1 MTRAIVLTL
10 IVLCGISLAW
20 SQTPEPTTVGA
31 TNPDPVNFTGQVTGY
46 TTSDIRVNRYSF
58 AAGARSN
65 WHTHE
70 RGQTLI
76 IEQGVALAQVEGGP
90 VREYRPN
97 DVFYTPPGARHWH
110 GAAPAQAMRQVSV
123 SFGVTTWHG
132 PVSDAQY
139 RTAR

>member
-10 IVLCGISLAW
+10 IVLCGISVAW
-20 SQTPEPTTVGA
+20 SQTPEPTTQGA
-31 TNPDPVNFTGQVTGY
+31 TNPDPVNFTGRVTGY
-46 TTSDIRVNRYSF
+46 TTADIRVNRYSF

-76 IEQGVALAQVEGGP
+76 IEDGVALAQVEGGP
-90 VREYRPN
+90 VREYKPR
-97 DVFYTPPGARHWH
+97 DTFYTPPGVRHWH
-110 GAAPAQAMRQVSV
+110 GAAPSQSMRHVSV

-139 RTAR
+139 RTGR

>member
-1 MTRAIVLTL
+1 M
-10 IVLCGISLAW
+10 
-20 SQTPEPTTVGA
+20 
-31 TNPDPVNFTGQVTGY
+31 NFTGRVTGY

-76 IEQGVALAQVEGGP
+76 IEDGVALAQVEGGP
-90 VREYRPN
+90 LREYRPRE
-97 DVFYTPPGARHWH
+97 VFYTPPGVRHWH
-110 GAAPAQAMRQVSV
+110 GAAPGQAMRQVSV
-123 SFGVTTWHG
+123 SFGVTTWQG

-139 RTAR
+139 NTAR